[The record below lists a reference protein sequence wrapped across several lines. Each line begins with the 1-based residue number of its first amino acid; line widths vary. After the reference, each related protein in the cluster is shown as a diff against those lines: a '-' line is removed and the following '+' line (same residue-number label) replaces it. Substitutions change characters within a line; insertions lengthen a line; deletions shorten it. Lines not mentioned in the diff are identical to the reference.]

1 MKKRIVFVL
10 LWMLIGCA
18 LFAQSAINNVIPCTY
33 PNPATTGFYINA
45 GETVATVS
53 IYTLSG
59 TLLLTKQVTGK
70 DYVPV
75 DGLAKGTYLVKI
87 VSPQG
92 VLNQKLII
100 K

>member
-1 MKKRIVFVL
+1 MKKWVAFVL
-10 LWMLIGCA
+10 LCMLIGSS
-18 LFAQSAINNVIPCTY
+18 LFAQSSVSNTVPCTY
-33 PNPATTGFYINA
+33 PNPVTTGFYVNA
-45 GETVATVS
+45 GEAVATVS

-75 DGLAKGTYLVKI
+75 DGLSKGTYLVKI
-87 VSPQG
+87 VLPQG